1 MTRLA
6 YPFVLLFLLLI
17 PLLWFLWLRRARRP
31 VIRFSDLAA
40 VRAAAGAWP
49 GRVRLIL
56 PVLRSAALACLI
68 VAAAR
73 PQRSDE
79 SSKVFAEGIAIQ
91 MTVDISSSMNDL
103 DLAPRG
109 AQLTRLDV
117 VKDVFKRFV
126 KGDGDLPGRP
136 NDLIGMVRFARFA
149 DSVCPLTLD
158 HASLLAVLESTQT
171 IQPQRRQEEDGT
183 AIGDGLALA
192 VERLKDLKRTSG
204 SGEQH
209 VIRSRIV
216 ILLTDGENNMGNV
229 EPQQAGDLAA
239 NYGIKVYTILAGTGQ
254 QQGPFRRPVDSRDL
268 RAIADV
274 TGGKFFHATNRE
286 SLRKIYEEIDKLERT
301 KVEER
306 RFVRWEER
314 SQAWLIAAFAC
325 VCFQVLLDAT
335 RLRKVP

>member
-6 YPFVLLFLLLI
+6 YPFVLLFLTLI
-17 PLLWFLWLRRARRP
+17 PILWVLELRRRRRP
-31 VIRFSDLAA
+31 VIRYSDVSML
-40 VRAAAGAWP
+40 RAAAGPWP
-49 GRVRLIL
+49 ARLRL
-56 PVLRSAALACLI
+56 APLLLRSAALACLI

-79 SSKVFAEGIAIQ
+79 SSKTFAEGIAIQ
-91 MTVDISSSMNDL
+91 MTVDVSSSMNDL
-103 DLAPRG
+103 DLSPRG
-109 AQLTRLDV
+109 AQLSRLDV
-117 VKDVFKRFV
+117 VKEVFKRFV
-126 KGDGDLPGRP
+126 VGDGDLPGRP

-158 HASLLAVLESTQT
+158 HASLLAVLDSTQT

-209 VIRSRIV
+209 VIRSRVI
-216 ILLTDGENNMGNV
+216 ILLTDGENNMGNI
-229 EPQQAGDLAA
+229 EPQQAGELAA

-254 QQGPFRRPVDSRDL
+254 QQGPFRRPVDDRDL
-268 RAIADV
+268 KAIAAT
-274 TGGKFFHATNRE
+274 TGGKYFHATNGAA
-286 SLRKIYEEIDKLERT
+286 LRNIYQEIDKLERT
-301 KVEER
+301 RVEER

-314 SQAWLIAAFAC
+314 AQPWLLAAFAC
-325 VCFQVLLDAT
+325 LCVQALLDAT
-335 RLRKVP
+335 WLRRIP